1 MIVSDKDIIY
11 SIPDDY
17 KPISMWGYF
26 WYQILFSIPV
36 IGTIILIFKAIG
48 ASNKNVR
55 NFARSY
61 FCVLVLVLIIA
72 GILLATG
79 VLAGIMG

>member
-1 MIVSDKDIIY
+1 MSDKDIIY

>member
-1 MIVSDKDIIY
+1 MSDKEIIY

-61 FCVLVLVLIIA
+61 FCVLVLVLIIV

>member
-1 MIVSDKDIIY
+1 MSDKDIIY

-61 FCVLVLVLIIA
+61 FCVLVLVLIIV

>member
-1 MIVSDKDIIY
+1 MSDKEIIY

-48 ASNKNVR
+48 
-55 NFARSY
+55 
-61 FCVLVLVLIIA
+61 
-72 GILLATG
+72 G
-79 VLAGIMG
+79 VQ

>member
-1 MIVSDKDIIY
+1 MSDKEIIY